1 MQLLALGKHIGMQVP
16 NWERDFNGDSVD
28 KLPGIV
34 GKGDGNGGDGMEE
47 EKDEDDIPVPQIE
60 TCLITTVTPPDTARS
75 THRVPWLVFSLLT
88 QTDKTNTIIV
98 QPDCNHHKL
107 QKKKVDDMRRLMK
120 DMAYKDGEK
129 KSLLKV
135 LI

>member
-1 MQLLALGKHIGMQVP
+1 MGK
-16 NWERDFNGDSVD
+16 S
-28 KLPGIV
+28 PGIV
-34 GKGDGNGGDGMEE
+34 GKGGGERGDGSKE
-47 EKDEDDIPVPQIE
+47 EKDEDDIPVPQVE
-60 TCLITTVTPPDTARS
+60 TCLITKVTPPDTARS

-107 QKKKVDDMRRLMK
+107 QKKKVDNMRHSMK

-129 KSLLKV
+129 EV
-135 LI
+135 IA